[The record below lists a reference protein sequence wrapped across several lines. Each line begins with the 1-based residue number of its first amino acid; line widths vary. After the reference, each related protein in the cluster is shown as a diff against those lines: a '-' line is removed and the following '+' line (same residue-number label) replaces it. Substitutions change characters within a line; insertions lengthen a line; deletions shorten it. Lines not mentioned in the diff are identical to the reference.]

1 MKILPTPSRA
11 GGFTIVEAVAV
22 IVIVGIIGAVVA
34 VFIQGPV
41 RGYVNTA
48 ARAEASDL
56 ADNAMRRLARDMRL
70 ALPNS
75 VRVDAGGTSIEYI
88 EAKAGMRYLSEDDV
102 NTPGGTP
109 LNWADTA
116 ATTFSVVGAIPAGR
130 NAPVPGQDS
139 VVIYNLGEG
148 QEPGNAYDC
157 SLTCNRALI
166 QSLDAGA
173 PTMTLAAN
181 PFAAQ
186 AATGVTLRSPGKRFH
201 VVSSPVTYSCN
212 LATGRLT
219 KYWNYGFQAVQPTP
233 PAGGSSAIL
242 AENLE
247 SCSFSYANMAT
258 QRSGLIG
265 IKLTF
270 KVRDESSAAL
280 TLVHQIHVDNSP

>member
-1 MKILPTPSRA
+1 MSAAFLPARA
-11 GGFTIVEAVAV
+11 RGFTIIEAVAV
-22 IVIVGIIGAVVA
+22 MVIVGIIGAIVA
-34 VFIQGPV
+34 VFIRVPV
-41 RGYVNTA
+41 SGYVNTV
-48 ARAEASDL
+48 ARTEASDL

-75 VRVDAGGTSIEYI
+75 VRVDPSGTHIEYI
-88 EAKAGMRYLSEDDV
+88 EAKAGLRYLGEDDI

-109 LNWADTA
+109 LDWDNIA
-116 ATTFSVVGAIPAGR
+116 ATTFSVVGPIPGGR
-130 NAPVPGQDS
+130 NAPVAGQDS

-157 SLTCNRALI
+157 SVSCNRALI
-166 QSLDAGA
+166 QSFDTGA
-173 PTMTLAAN
+173 PSMTMAAN

-186 AATGVTLRSPGKRFH
+186 AGLGVTLRSPGKRFH
-201 VVSSPVTYSCN
+201 VVSSAVTYACN

-219 KYWNYGFQAVQPTP
+219 RHWNYGFLPLQAAP

-265 IKLTF
+265 IRLTF
-270 KVRDESSAAL
+270 KVRDGSSSPL